1 MSPAPTPLPSTP
13 SILTLDDPAQ
23 SEGYARYAAE
33 LTSIFTRRV
42 CAMCAVATALIAA
55 FDLTFGR
62 YQPHDARTLLGEQ
75 AALCAILLAYALM
88 PLPWLRRVG
97 VFKVSAVAAFAMTL
111 VFGYAVGHLMG
122 TASYLF
128 IALDMT
134 PFISVPLLI
143 PLRRR
148 LLVAGLLGL
157 GPMLGFAAS
166 FEGRLPT
173 MYAAHTAGLWLVG
186 VSASVVGG
194 HALYKVA
201 YEAWSGRQTI
211 EAQRAEL
218 AALCDEL
225 QGRVAGQTREL
236 RRLAS
241 HLDVLIETERKRI
254 AAELHDDFG
263 QELTGMRLE
272 LAVLLVSIASAPST
286 SRINRVSS
294 SLDRIHEKLQR
305 VVSALRP
312 KVLDDGGLVRGV
324 EWLIR
329 QQSDGTEITLDAALP
344 EEPDPAVALVAFR
357 IVQEALTNVARHA
370 QANTARVA
378 LAVEGP
384 TLVVTVE
391 DDGLGLS
398 RPSDPSIH
406 HGIVG
411 MHERALG
418 VGGSF
423 EIKTRAPQGTRV
435 YARLPLRAPAMSAPP
450 LRAA

>member
-1 MSPAPTPLPSTP
+1 MTDRVAQPPPTPPS
-13 SILTLDDPAQ
+13 LTLDDPAQ

-33 LTSIFTRRV
+33 LSSIFTRRV
-42 CAMCAVATALIAA
+42 CAMCFVATAAIAL
-55 FDLTFGR
+55 FDLGFGR

-75 AALCAILLAYALM
+75 AALCAILLGYAAM
-88 PLPWLRRVG
+88 PLPLLRRLE
-97 VFKVSAVAAFAMTL
+97 VFKVATAAAFAMTV
-111 VFGYAVGHLMG
+111 VFGYAVGRLMG

-134 PFISVPLLI
+134 PFISVPLLV
-143 PLRRR
+143 PLRQR
-148 LLVAGLLGL
+148 LAVAGTLGL
-157 GPMLGFAAS
+157 GPLLGFAAS
-166 FEGRLPT
+166 FEGRLSP

-186 VSASVVGG
+186 ASASVVGG

-211 EAQRAEL
+211 DAQRAEL

-225 QGRVAGQTREL
+225 EGRVAGQTREL
-236 RRLAS
+236 RRLAA

-286 SRINRVSS
+286 DRIRRVSS
-294 SLDRIHEKLQR
+294 SLDRIHVKLQR

-329 QQSDGTEITLDAALP
+329 QQSDGTEVTLDAALP

-357 IVQEALTNVARHA
+357 IVQEALTNAARHA
-370 QANTARVA
+370 QADAVRVG
-378 LAVEGP
+378 LTVEGA

-391 DDGLGLS
+391 DDGVGLS
-398 RPSDPSIH
+398 RPSDPSAH
-406 HGIVG
+406 HGVDG
-411 MHERALG
+411 MNERALG
-418 VGGSF
+418 VGGAF
-423 EIKTRAPQGTRV
+423 VIEAREPRGTRV
-435 YARLPLRAPAMSAPP
+435 RARLPLRTTASSAPP
-450 LRAA
+450 QQGP